1 MSALADV
8 EDASLGATVSETED
22 GGVVSMTWAT
32 GRDSAAAL
40 VALDSSFEAIMAPGV
55 GRHSSRLPAAASHR
69 PPIACLIALGSFFL
83 PLMPPVCWREYR
95 RPRQRS
101 RRCLARRLRQRA

>member
-40 VALDSSFEAIMAPGV
+40 VALDSSFEAIMATGV
-55 GRHSSRLPAAASHR
+55 GRHSSPLPAAASRR
-69 PPIACLIALGSFFL
+69 PSIVCLIALGSFFL
-83 PLMPPVCWREYR
+83 TLMPPVSWREYC

-101 RRCLARRLRQRA
+101 LRCRTRRLPHR